1 MTNIEIF
8 IEILK
13 TLPIVFLVYVS
24 TAVISMPLGILGAL
38 GYTSNNKILKSA
50 LSFYTWIFRGTPLML
65 QLFFVYYGL
74 PLLNIFGYN
83 IALDPLVAAILTF
96 VINYSAYLIE
106 IIRSGLESIDSGQ
119 HEAAKVLGYSYWQ
132 KIRYVVLPQG
142 IRRVLPTLGNE
153 AITLVKDTALIYVLA
168 ITEIMKRTKE

>member
-13 TLPIVFLVYVS
+13 TLPIVFLVYAL
-24 TAVISMPLGILGAL
+24 TAAFSMPLGILGAL

-106 IIRSGLESIDSGQ
+106 IIRSGL
-119 HEAAKVLGYSYWQ
+119 
-132 KIRYVVLPQG
+132 
-142 IRRVLPTLGNE
+142 
-153 AITLVKDTALIYVLA
+153 
-168 ITEIMKRTKE
+168 

>member
-1 MTNIEIF
+1 MTNFRMF

-74 PLLNIFGYN
+74 PV
-83 IALDPLVAAILTF
+83 LVAGLILGSFFQT
-96 VINYSAYLIE
+96 
-106 IIRSGLESIDSGQ
+106 SI
-119 HEAAKVLGYSYWQ
+119 L
-132 KIRYVVLPQG
+132 
-142 IRRVLPTLGNE
+142 
-153 AITLVKDTALIYVLA
+153 
-168 ITEIMKRTKE
+168 RTQ

>member
-13 TLPIVFLVYVS
+13 TLPIVFLVYAL
-24 TAVISMPLGILGAL
+24 TAVFSMPLGILGAL

-96 VINYSAYLIE
+96 VINYSAY
-106 IIRSGLESIDSGQ
+106 
-119 HEAAKVLGYSYWQ
+119 
-132 KIRYVVLPQG
+132 
-142 IRRVLPTLGNE
+142 
-153 AITLVKDTALIYVLA
+153 
-168 ITEIMKRTKE
+168 

>member
-83 IALDPLVAAILTF
+83 FPIFNISDICIVIGATLLIVA
-96 VINYSAYLIE
+96 
-106 IIRSGLESIDSGQ
+106 IISGEDKNGSKSKKSNKKRSGKNTQ
-119 HEAAKVLGYSYWQ
+119 KVA
-132 KIRYVVLPQG
+132 VL
-142 IRRVLPTLGNE
+142 
-153 AITLVKDTALIYVLA
+153 
-168 ITEIMKRTKE
+168 

>member
-13 TLPIVFLVYVS
+13 TLPIVFLVYAL
-24 TAVISMPLGILGAL
+24 TAAFSMPLGILGAL

-142 IRRVLPTLGNE
+142 IRRVLPTLGN
-153 AITLVKDTALIYVLA
+153 
-168 ITEIMKRTKE
+168 